1 MAAEER
7 PAVQDRKGAE
17 TAVIGEI
24 WTIPQAAK
32 ALGMAEKTVRFLI
45 KQKILPSI
53 RTRGGEYL
61 LDPDDVR
68 RYDAERHE
76 KIQAL
81 RDKRKGAAT
90 DG

>member
-1 MAAEER
+1 M
-7 PAVQDRKGAE
+7 
-17 TAVIGEI
+17 IGEI

-32 ALGMAEKTVRFLI
+32 CLGMNEKTVRFLVR
-45 KQKILPSI
+45 QKIIPSI

-61 LDPDDVR
+61 MDPDDVR

-90 DG
+90 GG

>member
-1 MAAEER
+1 M
-7 PAVQDRKGAE
+7 
-17 TAVIGEI
+17 IGEI

-45 KQKILPSI
+45 KQKILPCI
-53 RTRGGEYL
+53 RTRGGDYL

-81 RDKRKGAAT
+81 RDKQREATTGA
-90 DG
+90 DLPD